1 MQEYSSLER
10 NGRKLW
16 LFCSSKV
23 ILSCVEFTSRSVE
36 TCWFVFFGNIFLG
49 GFSED
54 QRKKRMLTWMFCRCS
69 RQWEKWTARVDWSRN
84 HPGETEL
91 WGGVIEH
98 QWVGIFNTQEE
109 KDSPVLWSP
118 RTTEVTLGV
127 GRFPGNNSRGR
138 GVVGVWRGEGWR
150 PECSG
155 RGPGIVQVQNV
166 QTAESA
172 AWFTPLLLVA
182 LREC

>member
-36 TCWFVFFGNIFLG
+36 TCWFSFFGNIFLG

-84 HPGETEL
+84 HAGETEL
-91 WGGVIEH
+91 WGGLLNISGWEYSTPRKRRTAQCCGVRG
-98 QWVGIFNTQEE
+98 QLKSPWVSGGFLDTIA
-109 KDSPVLWSP
+109 
-118 RTTEVTLGV
+118 EVGV
-127 GRFPGNNSRGR
+127 W
-138 GVVGVWRGEGWR
+138 VWVWRGEGWR
-150 PECSG
+150 QECPG
-155 RGPGIVQVQNV
+155 RGHGVVQVQNV

-172 AWFTPLLLVA
+172 AWFTPSLLVA